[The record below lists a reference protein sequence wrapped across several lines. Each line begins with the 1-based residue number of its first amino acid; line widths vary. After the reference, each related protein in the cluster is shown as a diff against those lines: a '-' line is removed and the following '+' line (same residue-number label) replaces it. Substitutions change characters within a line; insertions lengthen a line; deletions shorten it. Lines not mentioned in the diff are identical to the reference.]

1 LHAALARALRRSH
14 LCEKECCAVAVRI
27 AMAHDCAACLPTA
40 LPAVDP
46 SHRTHA
52 TVVLNN
58 VTLSC
63 RVSLP
68 QVWFPKKIEENSEF
82 ERDFLEA

>member
-1 LHAALARALRRSH
+1 LHVALALAWRRSH
-14 LCEKECCAVAVRI
+14 LCRKNAVPLQCASRWRTTALP
-27 AMAHDCAACLPTA
+27 ACRL

-46 SHRTHA
+46 SHWTHA

-63 RVSLP
+63 RVSLL
-68 QVWFPKKIEENSEF
+68 QVWFPKKIQENSEF